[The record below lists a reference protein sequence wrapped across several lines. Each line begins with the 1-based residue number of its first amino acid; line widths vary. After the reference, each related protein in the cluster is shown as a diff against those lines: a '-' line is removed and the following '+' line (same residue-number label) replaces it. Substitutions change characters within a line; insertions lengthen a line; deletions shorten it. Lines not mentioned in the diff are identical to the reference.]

1 MNEASRAGRRRDA
14 VAHATNDHR
23 HDSGVTRYIDHDI
36 GPPPTGAWTPARVEE
51 RLRKA
56 VALREKLHG
65 CDTELAP
72 EGESMGIIG
81 GIGVNADGDVV
92 VAAATE
98 ALSWLR
104 WLDADDAGIVAAR
117 LQGTP
122 WKLICWRFD
131 ISRPTADR
139 RWRYALAV
147 IAWRL
152 NGHAASRSVPSLRS
166 LLQHHRASGP
176 GRETFLGGTGR

>member
-1 MNEASRAGRRRDA
+1 MNDDIDSPAPGQARAQQ
-14 VAHATNDHR
+14 T
-23 HDSGVTRYIDHDI
+23 DSSVTSVTSVTRHVG
-36 GPPPTGAWTPARVEE
+36 GPSERTWSPARVEE

-56 VALREKLHG
+56 AALRETLSG
-65 CDTELAP
+65 YDTEFAP
-72 EGESMGIIG
+72 DGEGIG
-81 GIGVNADGDVV
+81 GIGVPAVGADHV
-92 VAAATE
+92 VAEAEE

-104 WLDADDAGIVAAR
+104 WLESDDARIVVAR
-117 LQGTP
+117 LEGAR

-131 ISRPTADR
+131 MSRPTADR

>member
-1 MNEASRAGRRRDA
+1 MPLPAWSIA
-14 VAHATNDHR
+14 VTE
-23 HDSGVTRYIDHDI
+23 
-36 GPPPTGAWTPARVEE
+36 WTPARVEE

-56 VALREKLHG
+56 VALKARLSGE
-65 CDTELAP
+65 AP
-72 EGESMGIIG
+72 VGEARDEPPFDG
-81 GIGVNADGDVV
+81 GRFERNDDVV
-92 VAAATE
+92 AHATE

-104 WLDADDAGIVAAR
+104 WLDPEDARIVLAR